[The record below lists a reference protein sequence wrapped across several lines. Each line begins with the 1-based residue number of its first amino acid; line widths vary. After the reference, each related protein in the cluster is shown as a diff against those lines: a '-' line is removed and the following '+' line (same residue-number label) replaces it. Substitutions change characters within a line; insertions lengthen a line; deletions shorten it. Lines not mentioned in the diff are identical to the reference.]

1 MWEKTGE
8 TRRGYAKTQ
17 IRVRRKFA
25 VSVLSVIIAAMPESP
40 LTVACLGPEGSF
52 SHLLT
57 LQRFPAAEVRLLANI
72 GEVFDFL
79 AGCPKALG
87 VVPIE
92 NSSGG
97 FIIDT
102 VDRLVDER
110 SGLHILEE
118 LTLDVKLALL
128 GRPGAAI
135 QTIHSHAMPFFHCD
149 EWLRVNYPQARR
161 IVEASTAKAAEKAAV
176 QEGAAAI
183 GPRQN
188 AARHGLEILH
198 FPIAGEVPNITQFYL
213 LGHDENPTST
223 LNQRTALVV
232 ELPDRP
238 GSLCRFLT
246 PLSDAGI
253 NLKRLESRPI
263 RGQPN
268 KYRFYIEIAGSPAE
282 ADFQAALEQT
292 RAEGATTRSLG
303 SYPAGRSYES

>member
-1 MWEKTGE
+1 MTN
-8 TRRGYAKTQ
+8 
-17 IRVRRKFA
+17 FA
-25 VSVLSVIIAAMPESP
+25 PE
-40 LTVACLGPEGSF
+40 LTDSFVTSSIACLGPDGSF

-57 LQRFPAAEVRLLANI
+57 QQRFPCAPVQLMTNI
-72 GEVFDFL
+72 GEVFDYL
-79 AGCPKALG
+79 GSHPDALG
-87 VVPIE
+87 LVPIE

-110 SGLHILEE
+110 CHLKIIEE

-128 GRPGAAI
+128 GKPGAEV

-149 EWLRVNYPQARR
+149 EWLRANYPDAKR
-161 IVEASTAKAAEKAAV
+161 IIENSTSKAAEKAAT
-176 QEGAAAI
+176 QLGATAI

-188 AARHGLEILH
+188 AERHGLALLH

-213 LGHDENPTST
+213 LGHQENATST
-223 LNQRTALVV
+223 ANNRTALVV
-232 ELPDRP
+232 ELPDRA

-246 PLSDAGI
+246 PLSDAGV

-268 KYRFYIEIAGSPAE
+268 KYRFYIEIEGSPAE
-282 ADFQAALEQT
+282 PRFQSALEQT
-292 RAEGATTRSLG
+292 RADGAMLRSVG
-303 SYPAGRSYES
+303 SYQAGQRYES

>member
-1 MWEKTGE
+1 MTNSATE
-8 TRRGYAKTQ
+8 Q
-17 IRVRRKFA
+17 SDSFA
-25 VSVLSVIIAAMPESP
+25 NSSI
-40 LTVACLGPEGSF
+40 ACLGPDGSF

-57 LQRFPAAEVRLLANI
+57 QQRFPDAPVQLMANI
-72 GEVFDFL
+72 GEVFDYL
-79 AGCPKALG
+79 GSHPDALG
-87 VVPIE
+87 LVPIE

-110 SGLHILEE
+110 CHLKIIEE

-128 GRPGAAI
+128 GKPGAVV

-149 EWLRVNYPQARR
+149 EWLRTNYPDAKRV
-161 IVEASTAKAAEKAAV
+161 IEASTAKAAEKAAT
-176 QEGAAAI
+176 QAGAAAI

-188 AARHGLEILH
+188 AERHELALLH

-213 LGHDENPTST
+213 LGHLENAAST
-223 LNQRTALVV
+223 ANNRTALVV
-232 ELPDRP
+232 ELPDRA

-246 PLSDAGI
+246 PLSDAGV

-268 KYRFYIEIAGSPAE
+268 KYRFYIEIEGSPAE
-282 ADFQAALEQT
+282 PSFQSALDQT
-292 RAEGATTRSLG
+292 RADGAQIRSVG
-303 SYPAGRSYES
+303 SYPAGRSFES

>member
-1 MWEKTGE
+1 MTNSSPDPSSS
-8 TRRGYAKTQ
+8 
-17 IRVRRKFA
+17 F
-25 VSVLSVIIAAMPESP
+25 VIHHSDFEPAT
-40 LTVACLGPEGSF
+40 LACLGPEGSF

-57 LQRFPAAEVRLLANI
+57 QKRFPDASIQLMANI
-72 GEVFDFL
+72 GEVFDYL
-79 AGCPKALG
+79 GTHSDALG
-87 VVPIE
+87 LVPIE

-110 SGLHILEE
+110 CQLKIVEE

-128 GRPGAAI
+128 GRPGVQI

-149 EWLRVNYPQARR
+149 EWLKANYPEAKRV
-161 IVEASTAKAAEKAAV
+161 IEASTAKAAEKAAT
-176 QEGAAAI
+176 QPGAAAI

-188 AARHGLEILH
+188 AERHSLSLLH

-213 LGHDENPTST
+213 LGHRENPPST
-223 LNQRTALVV
+223 ANNRTALVV
-232 ELPDRP
+232 ELPDRA

-246 PLSDAGI
+246 PLSDAAV

-268 KYRFYIEIAGSPAE
+268 KYRFYIEIEGSPAE
-282 ADFQAALEQT
+282 PRFQSALDQT
-292 RAEGATTRSLG
+292 RADGATLRSVG
-303 SYPAGRSYES
+303 SYPAGQKFES

>member
-1 MWEKTGE
+1 MTNS
-8 TRRGYAKTQ
+8 A
-17 IRVRRKFA
+17 
-25 VSVLSVIIAAMPESP
+25 PEQSDP
-40 LTVACLGPEGSF
+40 FVNFTIACLGPDGSF

-57 LQRFPAAEVRLLANI
+57 QQRFPDAKVQLMANI
-72 GEVFDFL
+72 GEVFDYL
-79 AGCPKALG
+79 GSHPDALG
-87 VVPIE
+87 LVPIE

-110 SGLHILEE
+110 CHLKIIEE

-128 GRPGAAI
+128 GRPGAEV

-149 EWLRVNYPQARR
+149 EWLRANYPDAKR
-161 IVEASTAKAAEKAAV
+161 IIEASTAKAAEKAAT
-176 QEGAAAI
+176 QAGAAAI

-188 AARHGLEILH
+188 AKLHGLELLH

-213 LGHDENPTST
+213 LGHQENATST
-223 LNQRTALVV
+223 ANNRTALVV
-232 ELPDRP
+232 ELPDRA

-246 PLSDAGI
+246 PLSDAGV

-268 KYRFYIEIAGSPAE
+268 KYRFYIEIEGSPAE
-282 ADFQAALEQT
+282 PSFQSALEQT
-292 RAEGATTRSLG
+292 RVDGAMIRSVG
-303 SYPAGRSYES
+303 SYPAGRRFES

>member
-1 MWEKTGE
+1 MSS
-8 TRRGYAKTQ
+8 
-17 IRVRRKFA
+17 A
-25 VSVLSVIIAAMPESP
+25 VPTL
-40 LTVACLGPEGSF
+40 ACLGPDGSF

-57 LQRFPAAEVRLLANI
+57 QQRFPGAPVQLMANI
-72 GEVFDFL
+72 GEVFDY
-79 AGCPKALG
+79 LG
-87 VVPIE
+87 SHPDSLGLVPIE

-110 SGLHILEE
+110 CHLKIIEE

-128 GRPGAAI
+128 GKEGAEV

-149 EWLRVNYPQARR
+149 EWLRANHPDAKR
-161 IVEASTAKAAEKAAV
+161 IIEASTAKAAEKAAT
-176 QEGAAAI
+176 QPGAAAI

-188 AARHGLEILH
+188 AERHGLALLH

-213 LGHDENPTST
+213 LGHQENATST
-223 LNQRTALVV
+223 TNNRTALVV
-232 ELPDRP
+232 ELPDRA

-246 PLSDAGI
+246 PLRDAGV

-268 KYRFYIEIAGSPAE
+268 KYRFYIEIEGSPAE
-282 ADFQAALEQT
+282 PSFQSALDQT
-292 RAEGATTRSLG
+292 RADGAMIRSVG
-303 SYPAGRSYES
+303 SYPAGRRFES

>member
-1 MWEKTGE
+1 MT
-8 TRRGYAKTQ
+8 T
-17 IRVRRKFA
+17 I
-25 VSVLSVIIAAMPESP
+25 
-40 LTVACLGPEGSF
+40 ACLGPEGSF

-57 LQRFPAAEVRLLANI
+57 QKRFPEAHVELLANI
-72 GEVFDFL
+72 GEVFDYL
-79 AGCPKALG
+79 GSHSDALG
-87 VVPIE
+87 LVPIE

-110 SGLHILEE
+110 CTLKILEE

-128 GRPGAAI
+128 GREGVPV

-149 EWLRVNYPQARR
+149 EWLRANYPEAKRV
-161 IVEASTAKAAEKAAV
+161 IEASTAKAAEKAATLP
-176 QEGAAAI
+176 GAAAI

-188 AARHGLEILH
+188 AERHGLALLH

-213 LGHDENPTST
+213 LGHQENGVSSE
-223 LNQRTALVV
+223 NNRTALVV

-246 PLSDAGI
+246 PLSDAGV
-253 NLKRLESRPI
+253 NLKRLESRPL

-268 KYRFYIEIAGSPAE
+268 KYRFYIEIEGSPAE
-282 ADFQAALEQT
+282 PRFQSALDQT
-292 RAEGATTRSLG
+292 RADGAVLRSVG
-303 SYPAGRSYES
+303 SYPAGKRFES